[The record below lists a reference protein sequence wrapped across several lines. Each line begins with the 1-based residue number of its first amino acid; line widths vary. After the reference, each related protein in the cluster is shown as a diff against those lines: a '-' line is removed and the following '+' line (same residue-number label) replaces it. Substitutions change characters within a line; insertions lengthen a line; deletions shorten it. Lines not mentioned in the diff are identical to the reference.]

1 MKNFT
6 CPNCKT
12 AATLKD
18 IVLNKKLR
26 EIISWFKELT
36 NDNSINIQ
44 NQNAAGSQVNSFNN
58 LNTNYLNNI
67 KGFNLMKQSQT
78 PSNLNLT
85 NQTKDQGKEQLNQ
98 MINSSYPNQSN
109 IDAGKVVLNKEV
121 LLSEKLNI
129 LKTQTAARAMLGVT
143 TPTARENISFQQ
155 NFGSDEKKN
164 NINNPSTNIN
174 NNKINPNNLFSNNDN
189 IISHINNSNVNEGL
203 NNNFNKTNLNKEID
217 RRRESL
223 DEKMKNSDKIFGGS
237 KLDYADH
244 TKNDINKIEFKK
256 ENNMTPEEKMQL
268 YHKINNDSSVS
279 GSIRKH
285 SEDINESA
293 SQKGTTSKIF
303 KIYY

>member
-1 MKNFT
+1 MK
-6 CPNCKT
+6 
-12 AATLKD
+12 
-18 IVLNKKLR
+18 
-26 EIISWFKELT
+26 
-36 NDNSINIQ
+36 
-44 NQNAAGSQVNSFNN
+44 
-58 LNTNYLNNI
+58 
-67 KGFNLMKQSQT
+67 
-78 PSNLNLT
+78 
-85 NQTKDQGKEQLNQ
+85 
-98 MINSSYPNQSN
+98 
-109 IDAGKVVLNKEV
+109 
-121 LLSEKLNI
+121 
-129 LKTQTAARAMLGVT
+129 
-143 TPTARENISFQQ
+143 
-155 NFGSDEKKN
+155 KKN

>member
-155 NFGSDEKKN
+155 NFGSDEKK
-164 NINNPSTNIN
+164 
-174 NNKINPNNLFSNNDN
+174 K
-189 IISHINNSNVNEGL
+189 
-203 NNNFNKTNLNKEID
+203 
-217 RRRESL
+217 
-223 DEKMKNSDKIFGGS
+223 
-237 KLDYADH
+237 
-244 TKNDINKIEFKK
+244 
-256 ENNMTPEEKMQL
+256 
-268 YHKINNDSSVS
+268 
-279 GSIRKH
+279 
-285 SEDINESA
+285 
-293 SQKGTTSKIF
+293 
-303 KIYY
+303 